1 MGLNSTMTSMLLFI
15 ISILTIAVSS
25 ISIQY
30 VNNCATWKEGAPSE
44 KRRSDNKKFTIA
56 TLICGILGVVG
67 TIAFW
72 GSSKT
77 QAGRAK
83 MAFNALT
90 TRGMPGM

>member
-1 MGLNSTMTSMLLFI
+1 MNSTLTSIMLFV

-30 VNNCATWKEGAPSE
+30 VNSCAQWSDDGPSE
-44 KRRSDNKKFTIA
+44 SRRSRNKTFTII
-56 TLICGILGVVG
+56 TLVCGILGVVG

-72 GSSKT
+72 GTSKT

-83 MAFNALT
+83 LAFNTFSA
-90 TRGMPGM
+90 RGAPPNQ